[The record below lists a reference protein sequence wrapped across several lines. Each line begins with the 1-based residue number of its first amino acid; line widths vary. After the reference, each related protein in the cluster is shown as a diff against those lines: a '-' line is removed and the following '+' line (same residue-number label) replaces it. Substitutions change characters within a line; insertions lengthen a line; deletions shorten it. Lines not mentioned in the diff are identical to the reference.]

1 MNQQVIDGVSAIRL
15 FVSSLERAVEFYR
28 EKLGLRLTAQDES
41 VYAVFQ
47 LHNVTLILEPVEST
61 DAEFK
66 ELVARFTGVSFGTA
80 DIRSAYDRLS
90 AAGVHFH
97 RPPEKQVWGG
107 ILAHFHDPDHNV
119 LTLVQ
124 PPPQS

>member
-1 MNQQVIDGVSAIRL
+1 MSQQLMGGVSAIRL

-28 EKLGLRLTAQDES
+28 ETLGLTLTAHDES
-41 VYAVFQ
+41 LYAVFQ
-47 LHNVTLILEPVEST
+47 LPNVTLILEPVDPT
-61 DAEFK
+61 DSEFK
-66 ELVARFTGVSFGTA
+66 ELVGRFTGVSFGTG

-90 AAGVHFH
+90 TAGVHFH

-107 ILAHFHDPDHNV
+107 ILAHLHDPDHNV

-124 PPPQS
+124 PPAGS